1 MNEEEKLEEVIDT
14 LEEMIIE
21 IEDLKPNINGLINV
35 QRINIVQHEL
45 NSIRNSYNEVLSN
58 M

>member
-1 MNEEEKLEEVIDT
+1 MNEEERIEEVIDT
-14 LEEMIIE
+14 LEEMIIK
-21 IEDLKPNINGLINV
+21 IEDLKPNINGLINF

-45 NSIRNSYNEVLSN
+45 NSIRDSYNEVLNN

>member
-35 QRINIVQHEL
+35 QRINIVLHEL
-45 NSIRNSYNEVLSN
+45 NSIRDNYNEVLNN

>member
-14 LEEMIIE
+14 LEEMIVE
-21 IEDLKPNINGLINV
+21 IGDLKPNINGLINV
-35 QRINIVQHEL
+35 QRINIVLHEL
-45 NSIRNSYNEVLSN
+45 NSVRDSYNEVLNN

>member
-14 LEEMIIE
+14 LEEMIVE

-45 NSIRNSYNEVLSN
+45 NSIRDSYNEVLNN

>member
-1 MNEEEKLEEVIDT
+1 MDKEEQLEEVIDT

-45 NSIRNSYNEVLSN
+45 NSIRDSYNEVLNN

>member
-35 QRINIVQHEL
+35 QRINIVLHGL
-45 NSIRNSYNEVLSN
+45 NSIRDNYNEVLNN

>member
-1 MNEEEKLEEVIDT
+1 MNEEERIEEVIDT

-21 IEDLKPNINGLINV
+21 IEDLKPNINGLINF

-45 NSIRNSYNEVLSN
+45 NSIRDSYNEVLNN

>member
-14 LEEMIIE
+14 LDEMIIE

-35 QRINIVQHEL
+35 QRINIVLHEL
-45 NSIRNSYNEVLSN
+45 NSIRDNYNEVLNN

>member
-1 MNEEEKLEEVIDT
+1 MNEEEKIEEVIDT

-35 QRINIVQHEL
+35 QRINIVLHEL
-45 NSIRNSYNEVLSN
+45 NSIRDNYNEVLNN